1 MSFKSLYFSAQLL
14 LAGIFSFAHA
24 TPLTFSYAVS
34 NALQQSPELSA
45 SQTAIHSAQSSA
57 IPAGSLP
64 DPKLITGLDNF
75 PVSGPMANSLT
86 EESMT
91 MEKIGLMQEI
101 PNSAKRDAREEVASA
116 QIQQAGSQHSILQVD
131 VAQGAAVAWLSRY
144 YLEQQLGLLHQ
155 LERENDVLG
164 TALQAQIVSGR
175 TPLADSLNADEKQ
188 AELADREDQLQREL
202 RTATANLSRYIGAN
216 AQQPLVGSAPDLPV
230 DAATY
235 LKTLHKT
242 PKIQAYNSETAK
254 AKAELRAAQ
263 AEKKPDWSVELDYQR
278 RDPQYGNMVSVQF
291 TVGLPVFAASRQD
304 PIIAAKTLDLAQV
317 GELRDAAMRQQTN
330 QLNNDLADYA
340 TLTRQIERIDQR
352 WLPLA
357 RQKVTLLNAGYSRG
371 TSDSAALINAR
382 SAVLEQQIR
391 KVGLQSQRAQRAA
404 ALYYTFAGV
413 QQ

>member
-1 MSFKSLYFSAQLL
+1 MSFKSIYVPAQLL
-14 LAGIFSFAHA
+14 LAGITPFAHA
-24 TPLTFSYAVS
+24 APLTFSYAVS
-34 NALQQSPELSA
+34 SALQQSPELSA
-45 SQTAIHSAQSSA
+45 SRTGIHSAQAAA
-57 IPAGSLP
+57 IPAGALP

-91 MEKIGLMQEI
+91 MEKIGLMQEF

-131 VAQGAAVAWLSRY
+131 VAQGAALAWLSRY
-144 YLEQQLGLLHQ
+144 YLEQQLGLLQQ
-155 LERENDVLG
+155 LEHENGLLG

-175 TPLADSLNADEKQ
+175 TPLADVLNADEKQ
-188 AELADREDQLQREL
+188 AELADREDQLQRDL
-202 RTATANLSRYIGAN
+202 RTATASLSRYIGAD

-230 DAATY
+230 DATSY
-235 LKTLHKT
+235 LKTLHNT

-263 AEKKPDWSVELDYQR
+263 AEKNPDWSVELDYQR

-304 PIIAAKTLDLAQV
+304 PIIAAKTLDLTQV
-317 GELRDAAMRQQTN
+317 GELRDAAIRQQTN
-330 QLNNDLADYA
+330 QLNNDLAEYA

-391 KVGLQSQRAQRAA
+391 KVGLQSERAQRAA

>member
-1 MSFKSLYFSAQLL
+1 MPLKSLCFSAQLL
-14 LAGIFSFAHA
+14 LAGMPFFVHA
-24 TPLTFSYAVS
+24 APLTFSYAVS
-34 NALQQSPELSA
+34 SALQQSPELSA

-116 QIQQAGSQHSILQVD
+116 QIQLAGSQHSILQVD

-175 TPLADSLNADEKQ
+175 TPLADSLNAGEKQ
-188 AELADREDQLQREL
+188 AELADREDQLQGEL
-202 RTATANLSRYIGAN
+202 RTVIANLSRYIGAD
-216 AQQPLVGSAPDLPV
+216 AQQPLVGSAPDLSV

-304 PIIAAKTLDLAQV
+304 PLITAKTLDLTQV
-317 GELRDAAMRQQTN
+317 GELRDAAIRQQTN

-340 TLTRQIERIDQR
+340 TLTHQIQRIDQR

-357 RQKVTLLNAGYSRG
+357 RQKVTLLNAGYARG

-404 ALYYTFAGV
+404 TLYYTFAGV

>member
-1 MSFKSLYFSAQLL
+1 
-14 LAGIFSFAHA
+14 
-24 TPLTFSYAVS
+24 
-34 NALQQSPELSA
+34 
-45 SQTAIHSAQSSA
+45 
-57 IPAGSLP
+57 
-64 DPKLITGLDNF
+64 
-75 PVSGPMANSLT
+75 MANSLT

-91 MEKIGLMQEI
+91 MEKIGLMQEF

-131 VAQGAAVAWLSRY
+131 VAQGAALAWLSRY
-144 YLEQQLGLLHQ
+144 YLEQQLGLLQQ
-155 LERENDVLG
+155 LEHENGLLG

-175 TPLADSLNADEKQ
+175 TPLADVLNADEKQ
-188 AELADREDQLQREL
+188 AELADREDQLQRDL
-202 RTATANLSRYIGAN
+202 RTATASLSRYIGAD

-230 DAATY
+230 DATSY
-235 LKTLHKT
+235 LKTLHNT

-263 AEKKPDWSVELDYQR
+263 AEKNPDWSVELDYQR

-304 PIIAAKTLDLAQV
+304 PIIAAKTLDLTQV
-317 GELRDAAMRQQTN
+317 GELRDAAIRQQTN
-330 QLNNDLADYA
+330 QLNNDLAEYA

-391 KVGLQSQRAQRAA
+391 KVGLQSERAQRAA